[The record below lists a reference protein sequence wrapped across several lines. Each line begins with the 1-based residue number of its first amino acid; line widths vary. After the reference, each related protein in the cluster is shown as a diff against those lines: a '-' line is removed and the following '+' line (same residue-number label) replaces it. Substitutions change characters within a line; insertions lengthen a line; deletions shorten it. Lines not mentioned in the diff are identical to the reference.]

1 MLASSVSTDH
11 NGMNIVFRA
20 EASLEIGSGHVMR
33 CLTLAEAC
41 RQQGAVVTFAC
52 RSRRGDLNELIRHR
66 GFGLLTLGAAAE
78 NTTSGEPNWLG
89 AEGSDDARETLSAL
103 RSHLPQQDWLI
114 ADNYAIDAGWER
126 TLRPA
131 APRILV
137 IDDLANRPHDC
148 DILLDQNLIRSM
160 ETRYDGKTA
169 DATLLLGPSY
179 ALLREDYED
188 LRKRARLRTSVES
201 IMIYFGGSDLGDLT
215 GASLRAI
222 LSMTQWRPRVDVVLA
237 PSSPNF
243 NAVQSLCSEHD
254 KVVLHTRLPS
264 LAALMLDADLAIGA
278 VGATSWERLCL
289 GLPTLGVTVA
299 SNQVPVA
306 ERLAEAGL
314 MFWLGDAGSVTEAT
328 IGGALKKVRTS
339 ADLASISR
347 HSMDVCDG
355 AGTRRVVS
363 SIWSHSRPR
372 SDMD

>member
-1 MLASSVSTDH
+1 
-11 NGMNIVFRA
+11 
-20 EASLEIGSGHVMR
+20 MR

-41 RQQGAVVTFAC
+41 RQQGAVVTFVC
-52 RSRRGDLNELIRHR
+52 RPRRGDLNELIRQR
-66 GFGLLTLGAAAE
+66 GFGLLTLSAAAE
-78 NTTSGEPNWLG
+78 NTASGEPNWLG
-89 AEGSDDARETLSAL
+89 AEGYDDAQETLSAL
-103 RSHLPQQDWLI
+103 RSHLPPQDWLI
-114 ADNYAIDAGWER
+114 VDNYAIDAGWER

-160 ETRYDGKTA
+160 ETRYDGKTT
-169 DATLLLGPSY
+169 DATLLLGPGY
-179 ALLREDYED
+179 ALLREDYEE

-222 LSMTQWRPRVDVVLA
+222 LSMAPWWPRVDVVLA

-243 NAVQSLCSEHD
+243 NAVESLCSGRD
-254 KVVLHTRLPS
+254 KVVLHTRLLS
-264 LAALMLDADLAIGA
+264 LASLMLDADLAIGA

-314 MFWLGDAGSVTEAT
+314 MFWLGDAGSVTETT
-328 IGGALKKVRTS
+328 IRGALQGVRTS

-363 SIWSHSRPR
+363 SMWSHSQPR